1 MFKEFYAWNFSSV
14 LWKQGGCIIWNRV
27 SQGGQ
32 WLQFQCGGM
41 LWVRA
46 RPATSS
52 CHVYKLDLKSF
63 RTWNSTKLNWR
74 GYGTLKQ
81 TPSLTF
87 RFMIPGMM
95 KYDITSFSSKIKLW
109 WKQAKPVP
117 RHKTS
122 FPLTSRQNLTT
133 SPVQKG
139 TKIEN
144 PLSPWYK
151 HPIFE
156 LLFLGNP

>member
-1 MFKEFYAWNFSSV
+1 MHETSPRFYESKEAVSYETDSVKEVSGFSFRA
-14 LWKQGGCIIWNRV
+14 GECCGC
-27 SQGGQ
+27 
-32 WLQFQCGGM
+32 
-41 LWVRA
+41 VRA
-46 RPATSS
+46 QQHLPVTL
-52 CHVYKLDLKSF
+52 YKLDWKSF

-87 RFMIPGMM
+87 RFMIPGMR

-109 WKQAKPVP
+109 WKQATPVP

-122 FPLTSRQNLTT
+122 FPLTSRQNLNS

-144 PLSPWYK
+144 PLSPC
-151 HPIFE
+151 HQH
-156 LLFLGNP
+156 